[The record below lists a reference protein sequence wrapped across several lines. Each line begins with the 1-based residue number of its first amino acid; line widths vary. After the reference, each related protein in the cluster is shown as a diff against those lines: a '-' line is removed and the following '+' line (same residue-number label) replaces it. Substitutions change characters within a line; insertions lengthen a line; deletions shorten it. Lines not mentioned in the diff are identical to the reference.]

1 MAHMSI
7 FTSMSLRLRMMVCV
21 GLFMAILAGSI
32 AYLGY
37 KSEYNSRQNAIAE
50 EMRTAVRSLIYTVV
64 EHYNGITYEELENGD
79 VPFITWS
86 GMPDTLLFN
95 TVDAAHS
102 ISNLDPTVFHFE
114 EATGDFIRIATT
126 IREPNGNRSVAT
138 PLERGAAYDA
148 LIERERYVGQAEVRG
163 SQYHSVYIPI
173 LDLSGDVAGA
183 IAFVRPMS
191 QVTAEL
197 NGSLWRKLIV
207 SGVALS
213 IALAAV
219 YVALQFMMHAFS
231 VISQRIAGLAE
242 GDYDSS
248 VPFSERTDE
257 VGVIANSLLV
267 LQDSMRSA
275 AELRDKE
282 QDRAQQES
290 RRQHEQTIVV
300 DALSGGLAKLAGLD
314 LTARIESTPQKPF
327 PEEYEELRKTFNSVG
342 EQLAAT
348 IATIRDAADEVKA
361 DAGQMAQ
368 SAGQLSQRTENQA
381 ATLQQSA
388 AALEELS
395 QSVQSTADNAANAD
409 STTNENRVAA
419 KTTGEIVERAVSA
432 MSEIEAS
439 SQQITQIIS
448 VIDDIA
454 FQTNLLA
461 LNAGVE
467 AARAGEAGRGFA
479 VVASEVR
486 SLAQHSSASAQ
497 EIKTLIAASKEQVES
512 GSKLV
517 NDAGAALGDII
528 ERVDQVA
535 RLVSDIATSAR
546 EQSVGVAEI
555 NEGVRDL
562 DAATQSNAAMAEE
575 ASAASESLTNAAE
588 GMADQLVRFETGS
601 ASSAPNWAAAASAAK
616 LELNEGSATLESVQ
630 VHEAPSVA
638 IAEYGNMQDAFREF

>member
-1 MAHMSI
+1 MANMSI

-21 GLFMAILAGSI
+21 GLLMTVLAGSI

-37 KSEYNSRQNAIAE
+37 KSEYDSRQTAISE
-50 EMRTAVRSLIYTVV
+50 EMRTAVRSLIYTVA
-64 EHYNGITYEELENGD
+64 ESYDGISYEAQETGEI
-79 VPFITWS
+79 PFITWS
-86 GMPDTLLFN
+86 TMPTSLLFD
-95 TVDAAHS
+95 TVDSAQS
-102 ISNLDPTVFHFE
+102 ISQLDPTIYLFE
-114 EATGDFIRIATT
+114 EASGDFRRIATT
-126 IREPNGNRSVAT
+126 LREPNGNRAVGT
-138 PLERGAAYDA
+138 FLERGTAYNA
-148 LIERERYVGQAEVRG
+148 LIEGEKYVGRAEVRG
-163 SQYHSVYIPI
+163 AHYHAVYIPI
-173 LDLSGDVAGA
+173 LDEVGELRGA
-183 IAFVRPMS
+183 VAFVRPMS

-197 NGSLWRKLIV
+197 TGSLWRKLIV

-213 IALAAV
+213 IALAAL
-219 YVALQFMMHAFS
+219 YVALQFMMRPFS

-242 GDYDSS
+242 GDHDSP
-248 VPFSERTDE
+248 VPFSERKDE
-257 VGVIANSLLV
+257 VGVIADSLLV
-267 LQDSMRSA
+267 LQESMRGA
-275 AELRDKE
+275 AELREKE
-282 QDRAQQES
+282 QDRAQHES
-290 RRQHEQTIVV
+290 NRQREQSIVV
-300 DALSGGLAKLAGLD
+300 DALSGGLLKLAGLD

-327 PEEYEELRKTFNSVG
+327 PEEYEELRQTFNSVG

-368 SAGQLSQRTENQA
+368 SAGHLSQRTENQA

-409 STTNENRVAA
+409 ATTNENRVAA

-497 EIKTLIAASKEQVES
+497 EIKTLIAVSKEQVDS

-517 NDAGAALGDII
+517 NDAGTALGDII

-535 RLVSDIATSAR
+535 RLVSDIATSAK

-601 ASSAPNWAAAASAAK
+601 TSSPQNWAMAASAAK
-616 LELNEGSATLESVQ
+616 LELNEDAAPLND
-630 VHEAPSVA
+630 VHIPDVSGVT
-638 IAEYGNMQDAFREF
+638 EYGNTQDVFREF